1 MKRKNILAVGL
12 SGALMMTTVAGTS
25 VFAAENA
32 MDGTGA
38 TSVTWKPG
46 SSTGGDGDGNVS
58 SWTIDYPVK
67 TVLDDATVTA
77 DSGRKLTFDAVNTGS
92 DNSYTGAA
100 QIKVSLA
107 LNANRHGYYNITML
121 DGDDSTADEV
131 RMRITRST
139 GSTIGG
145 SGDINTNLETHFAT
159 LSSDNPSASVSAWL
173 FNKDKAKTGK
183 SYHTTL
189 TWKFHSDR
197 VTN

>member
-1 MKRKNILAVGL
+1 MRRKRVLAVGL
-12 SGALMMTTVAGTS
+12 LSALTLTTVAGTS

-46 SSTGGDGDGNVS
+46 SVTGGDGDGNVS

-67 TVLDDATVTA
+67 IALDDATVNA
-77 DSGRKLTFDAVNTGS
+77 ASGRILTFDAVDTGTNTPYSG
-92 DNSYTGAA
+92 DA

-107 LNANRHGYYNITML
+107 KHADQHGNYQITL
-121 DGDDSTADEV
+121 RDQDQSTADQV
-131 RMRITRST
+131 RMRVTRSD
-139 GSTIGG
+139 GANVG
-145 SGDINTNLETHFAT
+145 SGDIYTKAETHFAT
-159 LSSDNPSASVSAWL
+159 LDNSNTTAKVSAWL
-173 FNKDKAKTGK
+173 ISKSTNTQK

-189 TWKFHSDR
+189 TWKFHSDQ